1 MNLLAVYR
9 RSLCPVKSDFEP
21 QQQQRAAAA
30 VKHYDGVCISE
41 YSSRS
46 PPPQST
52 VHSCAAPVGLTISVV
67 RISYSRRTNSVKL
80 AILLIAPHLNF

>member
-9 RSLCPVKSDFEP
+9 RSLRPVKSDFEP
-21 QQQQRAAAA
+21 QQQRRAAA

-41 YSSRS
+41 YSSRL

>member
-9 RSLCPVKSDFEP
+9 RSLRPVKSDFEP
-21 QQQQRAAAA
+21 QQQQRAAA